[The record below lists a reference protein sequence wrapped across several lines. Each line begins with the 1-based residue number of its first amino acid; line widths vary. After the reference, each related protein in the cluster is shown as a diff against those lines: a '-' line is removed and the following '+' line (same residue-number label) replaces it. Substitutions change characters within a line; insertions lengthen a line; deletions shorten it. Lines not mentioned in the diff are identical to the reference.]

1 MTLSDL
7 VQGSHL
13 GSRIGLR
20 PAKQCIFLHLENSG
34 GLGSQP
40 RLCLA
45 PFRDPM
51 ADFQWVP
58 LPQPSRLLKAWCL
71 KPKQCDLQLFCCCLV
86 FCFSFFFLFFWNM
99 VLETKHF
106 SLKLGGLPWHLCLLS
121 EAHESLHTN
130 SGMSPCSPRPGWPP
144 SPTAACV
151 CPPHPAH

>member
-13 GSRIGLR
+13 GSKIGLR

-34 GLGSQP
+34 GLGSKP
-40 RLCLA
+40 RLHLA

-58 LPQPSRLLKAWCL
+58 LPQPVRLLKAWCL
-71 KPKQCDLQLFCCCLV
+71 KPKQCDLQLFVVVVWFSV
-86 FCFSFFFLFFWNM
+86 FLFFFLFFWNM
-99 VLETKHF
+99 LLETKHF
-106 SLKLGGLPWHLCLLS
+106 SLKFGGLPWHLSLLS

-130 SGMSPCSPRPGWPP
+130 SGDVTLSPRPGWPP
-144 SPTAACV
+144 SLTAACV
-151 CPPHPAH
+151 CPLPAH